1 MSRVPLV
8 VFSFVTQVIHKNK
21 TDRLTNKKK
30 SPTNWIFFAKC
41 SRSKKK
47 NIYIKL

>member
-21 TDRLTNKKK
+21 TDRLTNKKNHQQIGYFLP
-30 SPTNWIFFAKC
+30 SVLGQ
-41 SRSKKK
+41 KKK
-47 NIYIKL
+47 TFI